1 MGVFR
6 DRCVGGGWICGL
18 ETKAE
23 VGTRDTNLRVIYTE
37 MRAEALGRDKAAKE
51 GSLDKEERPETDSYE
66 MCVCFRGERGRR
78 HKLSEHQE
86 QYYMWQNATENS
98 GAENFG
104 KRRGKVT

>member
-23 VGTRDTNLRVIYTE
+23 VGTRDTNLRVIYTA

-51 GSLDKEERPETDSYE
+51 GSLDKEERPETDSYG
-66 MCVCFRGERGRR
+66 MCVYVLGVRGEGDISCKSIRNNIKYG
-78 HKLSEHQE
+78 KMPQKTQE
-86 QYYMWQNATENS
+86 QKILAKGGE
-98 GAENFG
+98 
-104 KRRGKVT
+104 R